1 MKIGEVFEPGNR
13 KTTMTLIALVGT
25 ILLEKYGG
33 GISGDLKEMIL
44 AILAIFTGGNVLSKG
59 IQAAKEI
66 KVQKQ
71 VVSEVVTDLVQE
83 AQDASPPPVLV
94 RDPDID
100 RIIEHVN
107 KLDAEAGRLIKDL
120 AGKVE
125 QTNTNVQELSGRL
138 DKQVHNLSEV
148 LKIINGMRNGQQPTA

>member
-83 AQDASPPPVLV
+83 AQDASPPVPV